1 MSENEEKRDKSIIDG
16 VQWHDS
22 TLKSAVQRMEAI
34 VAEQQ
39 ARTRIDM
46 FKLQIFEV
54 LECIIFRSCKHF
66 GFFYKVILCWF
77 YMAGAASDI

>member
-39 ARTRIDM
+39 ARTRIEM
-46 FKLQIFEV
+46 FKLQVFEV
-54 LECIIFRSCKHF
+54 LEYI
-66 GFFYKVILCWF
+66 
-77 YMAGAASDI
+77 